1 MNMIEVKNLFKKYT
15 VKNGI
20 EVKALDDVSLKID
33 KVGMVFLLGK
43 SGAGKSTLLNVL
55 GGLDRVD
62 SGEIIING
70 KSSKDFSQSDF
81 DSYRNTY
88 LGFIFQEYNI
98 LNEFSIAE
106 NIALAIEL
114 QGRKPTNE
122 EIDNILNQV
131 DLAGL
136 AKRKPNELSGGQ
148 KQRVAIAR
156 ALIKNPQ
163 IIMADEPT
171 GALDSK
177 TGKQIFDTLKALSHD
192 KLVLIVSHDR
202 EFAEQYADR
211 IIELKDGKV
220 ISDVEKT
227 IIQTQNQEGINII
240 DNKIIKIDKDY
251 ILKDEDFLKIKDYI
265 KTAKSDVIISVDNQN
280 NEKIKTIM
288 NLSDEGLY
296 KFIDTNQDKIVI
308 QDENYKTIKSKLGFK
323 KAFKM
328 GASSLK
334 IKKFR
339 LTLTIFLSFLAFMM
353 FGLANT
359 MSSYD
364 NIKTTVNSIVDS
376 NIEYATFKKQ
386 KVFSYGE
393 GNNDFYL
400 ENSLIN
406 EEDVLKISND
416 TKLNFTKV
424 YGAFQ
429 KYEMPSLNYVDFKN
443 IFLEQM
449 SNFNGFTTIDMNF
462 INQYDFDLNGSL
474 PEKDDEIAITKLVE
488 DVIKEYG
495 IRDYNGVEQEN
506 LDSALHLEI
515 SIFGLKMKI
524 VGVIDTKADI
534 SEYQDL
540 KGDSI
545 ADYMKMQLFNS
556 YLENGPHL
564 LFFVKDTMI
573 DSLNKM
579 YSNNH
584 DMLEIEWNNQY
595 FTYNKIM
602 NGKENDINDKEILL
616 PYSFVEMIDF
626 FNTVN
631 LNENDEQYQKVIQ
644 MPAFNDVMY
653 YLYFMHKQEIVKLF
667 NDKQLTISD
676 SFKND
681 YHIDSLENQQILYI
695 FKVYQDSFY
704 ASSSE
709 DIDKIYQIMDELL
722 QNFNFEKEERITF
735 YNKKM
740 KEYSDQLFI
749 NIAYYSDRNY
759 YNTIYQIVGITD
771 NAEAVIIHDDELFDN
786 YINVDDGIY
795 KYVFAK
801 MPTSDKE
808 IKKLVE
814 YHFQPVTKVGE
825 SVFSL
830 NNEVVKTLTE
840 INSIFEVCSKIF
852 LYVGLGFAIFASL
865 LLLNFITISINY
877 KKREIGI
884 LRAVGA
890 RSKDVFKIFF
900 SESLIIAII
909 NAILANISLFIV
921 VFCINTTLRKNYN
934 LLITILNPG
943 ILQIILVFGISILVA
958 FVSSFVPVYFIA
970 NKRPIDAINNR

>member
-1 MNMIEVKNLFKKYT
+1 M
-15 VKNGI
+15 G
-20 EVKALDDVSLKID
+20 
-33 KVGMVFLLGK
+33 LL
-43 SGAGKSTLLNVL
+43 A
-55 GGLDRVD
+55 
-62 SGEIIING
+62 
-70 KSSKDFSQSDF
+70 
-81 DSYRNTY
+81 
-88 LGFIFQEYNI
+88 
-98 LNEFSIAE
+98 
-106 NIALAIEL
+106 
-114 QGRKPTNE
+114 
-122 EIDNILNQV
+122 
-131 DLAGL
+131 
-136 AKRKPNELSGGQ
+136 
-148 KQRVAIAR
+148 
-156 ALIKNPQ
+156 
-163 IIMADEPT
+163 
-171 GALDSK
+171 
-177 TGKQIFDTLKALSHD
+177 
-192 KLVLIVSHDR
+192 
-202 EFAEQYADR
+202 
-211 IIELKDGKV
+211 
-220 ISDVEKT
+220 
-227 IIQTQNQEGINII
+227 
-240 DNKIIKIDKDY
+240 
-251 ILKDEDFLKIKDYI
+251 
-265 KTAKSDVIISVDNQN
+265 
-280 NEKIKTIM
+280 
-288 NLSDEGLY
+288 
-296 KFIDTNQDKIVI
+296 
-308 QDENYKTIKSKLGFK
+308 
-323 KAFKM
+323 
-328 GASSLK
+328 
-334 IKKFR
+334 
-339 LTLTIFLSFLAFMM
+339 
-353 FGLANT
+353 
-359 MSSYD
+359 
-364 NIKTTVNSIVDS
+364 
-376 NIEYATFKKQ
+376 
-386 KVFSYGE
+386 
-393 GNNDFYL
+393 
-400 ENSLIN
+400 
-406 EEDVLKISND
+406 
-416 TKLNFTKV
+416 
-424 YGAFQ
+424 
-429 KYEMPSLNYVDFKN
+429 
-443 IFLEQM
+443 
-449 SNFNGFTTIDMNF
+449 IDMNF

-877 KKREIGI
+877 KKE
-884 LRAVGA
+884 LE
-890 RSKDVFKIFF
+890 F
-900 SESLIIAII
+900 
-909 NAILANISLFIV
+909 
-921 VFCINTTLRKNYN
+921 
-934 LLITILNPG
+934 
-943 ILQIILVFGISILVA
+943 
-958 FVSSFVPVYFIA
+958 
-970 NKRPIDAINNR
+970 

>member
-1 MNMIEVKNLFKKYT
+1 M
-15 VKNGI
+15 
-20 EVKALDDVSLKID
+20 
-33 KVGMVFLLGK
+33 
-43 SGAGKSTLLNVL
+43 
-55 GGLDRVD
+55 
-62 SGEIIING
+62 
-70 KSSKDFSQSDF
+70 
-81 DSYRNTY
+81 
-88 LGFIFQEYNI
+88 
-98 LNEFSIAE
+98 
-106 NIALAIEL
+106 
-114 QGRKPTNE
+114 
-122 EIDNILNQV
+122 
-131 DLAGL
+131 AGL

-288 NLSDEGLY
+288 NLSDEGLC

-771 NAEAVIIHDDELFDN
+771 NAEAVIIRDDELFDN

>member
-1 MNMIEVKNLFKKYT
+1 MIEVKNLFKKYT

-114 QGRKPTNE
+114 QGKKPTNE

-288 NLSDEGLY
+288 NLSDEGLC

-545 ADYMKMQLFNS
+545 ADYIKMQLFNS

>member
-1 MNMIEVKNLFKKYT
+1 MIEVKNLFKKYT

-695 FKVYQDSFY
+695 FKVYQNSFY

>member
-1 MNMIEVKNLFKKYT
+1 MIEVKNLFKKYT

-474 PEKDDEIAITKLVE
+474 PEKDDEIAITKVVE

>member
-1 MNMIEVKNLFKKYT
+1 MIEVKNLFKKYT

-695 FKVYQDSFY
+695 FKVYQD
-704 ASSSE
+704 
-709 DIDKIYQIMDELL
+709 MDELL

>member
-1 MNMIEVKNLFKKYT
+1 MIEVKNLFKKYT

-70 KSSKDFSQSDF
+70 KSSKNFSQSDF

-288 NLSDEGLY
+288 NLSDEGLC

>member
-1 MNMIEVKNLFKKYT
+1 MIEVKNLFKKYT

-136 AKRKPNELSGGQ
+136 TKRKPNELSGGQ

-288 NLSDEGLY
+288 NLSDEGLC

>member
-1 MNMIEVKNLFKKYT
+1 MIEVKNLFKKYT

-70 KSSKDFSQSDF
+70 KSSKDFSQSEF

-288 NLSDEGLY
+288 NLSDEGLC

-416 TKLNFTKV
+416 MKLNFTKV

>member
-288 NLSDEGLY
+288 NLSDEGLC

-602 NGKENDINDKEILL
+602 NGKEDDINDKEILL

>member
-1 MNMIEVKNLFKKYT
+1 MIEVKNLFKKYT

-114 QGRKPTNE
+114 QGKKPTNE

-900 SESLIIAII
+900 SESLIISII
-909 NAILANISLFIV
+909 NDILANISLFIV

>member
-1 MNMIEVKNLFKKYT
+1 MIEVKNLFKKYT

-288 NLSDEGLY
+288 NLSDEGLC

-416 TKLNFTKV
+416 MKLNFTKV

-921 VFCINTTLRKNYN
+921 VFFINTTLRKNYN

>member
-1 MNMIEVKNLFKKYT
+1 MIEVKNLFKKYT

-288 NLSDEGLY
+288 NLSDEGLC

-602 NGKENDINDKEILL
+602 NGKEDDINDKEILL

-786 YINVDDGIY
+786 YINIDDGIY

>member
-1 MNMIEVKNLFKKYT
+1 MIEVKNLFKKYT

-288 NLSDEGLY
+288 NLSDEGLC

-308 QDENYKTIKSKLGFK
+308 QEENYKTIKSKLGFK

>member
-1 MNMIEVKNLFKKYT
+1 MIEVKNLFKKYT

-602 NGKENDINDKEILL
+602 NGKEDDINDKEILL

-676 SFKND
+676 TFKND

-771 NAEAVIIHDDELFDN
+771 NAEAVIIRDDELFDN

>member
-1 MNMIEVKNLFKKYT
+1 MIEVKNLFKKYT

-288 NLSDEGLY
+288 NLSDEGLC

-602 NGKENDINDKEILL
+602 NGKEDDINDKEILL

-722 QNFNFEKEERITF
+722 QNFNFEKEKRITF

>member
-1 MNMIEVKNLFKKYT
+1 MIEVKNLFKKYT

-852 LYVGLGFAIFASL
+852 LYFGFGFAIFASL

>member
-1 MNMIEVKNLFKKYT
+1 MIEVKNLFKKYT

-114 QGRKPTNE
+114 QGKKPTNE

-495 IRDYNGVEQEN
+495 IRDYNVVEQEN

>member
-1 MNMIEVKNLFKKYT
+1 MIEVKNLFKKYT

-288 NLSDEGLY
+288 NLSDEGLC

-602 NGKENDINDKEILL
+602 NGKEDDINDKEILL

>member
-1 MNMIEVKNLFKKYT
+1 MIEVKNLFKKYT

-288 NLSDEGLY
+288 NLSDEGLC

-602 NGKENDINDKEILL
+602 NGKEDDINDKEILL

-943 ILQIILVFGISILVA
+943 VLQIILVFGISILVA

>member
-1 MNMIEVKNLFKKYT
+1 MIEVKNLFKKYT

-288 NLSDEGLY
+288 NLSDEGLC

-877 KKREIGI
+877 KKREIGV

>member
-1 MNMIEVKNLFKKYT
+1 MIEVKNLFKKYT

-136 AKRKPNELSGGQ
+136 TKRKPNELSGGQ

-288 NLSDEGLY
+288 NLSDEGLC

-616 PYSFVEMIDF
+616 QIKDQLM
-626 FNTVN
+626 
-631 LNENDEQYQKVIQ
+631 L
-644 MPAFNDVMY
+644 
-653 YLYFMHKQEIVKLF
+653 
-667 NDKQLTISD
+667 LTI
-676 SFKND
+676 
-681 YHIDSLENQQILYI
+681 
-695 FKVYQDSFY
+695 
-704 ASSSE
+704 
-709 DIDKIYQIMDELL
+709 
-722 QNFNFEKEERITF
+722 
-735 YNKKM
+735 
-740 KEYSDQLFI
+740 
-749 NIAYYSDRNY
+749 
-759 YNTIYQIVGITD
+759 D
-771 NAEAVIIHDDELFDN
+771 N
-786 YINVDDGIY
+786 
-795 KYVFAK
+795 
-801 MPTSDKE
+801 
-808 IKKLVE
+808 
-814 YHFQPVTKVGE
+814 
-825 SVFSL
+825 
-830 NNEVVKTLTE
+830 
-840 INSIFEVCSKIF
+840 
-852 LYVGLGFAIFASL
+852 
-865 LLLNFITISINY
+865 
-877 KKREIGI
+877 
-884 LRAVGA
+884 
-890 RSKDVFKIFF
+890 
-900 SESLIIAII
+900 
-909 NAILANISLFIV
+909 
-921 VFCINTTLRKNYN
+921 
-934 LLITILNPG
+934 
-943 ILQIILVFGISILVA
+943 
-958 FVSSFVPVYFIA
+958 
-970 NKRPIDAINNR
+970 

>member
-1 MNMIEVKNLFKKYT
+1 MIEVKNLFKKYT

-114 QGRKPTNE
+114 QGKKPTNE

-288 NLSDEGLY
+288 NLSDEGLC

>member
-1 MNMIEVKNLFKKYT
+1 MIEVKNLFKKYT

-474 PEKDDEIAITKLVE
+474 PKKDDEIAITKLVE

-602 NGKENDINDKEILL
+602 NGKEDDINDKEILL

-676 SFKND
+676 TFKND

-771 NAEAVIIHDDELFDN
+771 NAEAVIIRDDELFDN

>member
-1 MNMIEVKNLFKKYT
+1 MIEVKNLFKKYT

-288 NLSDEGLY
+288 NLSDEGLC

-921 VFCINTTLRKNYN
+921 VFCINTTLRKKYN

>member
-1 MNMIEVKNLFKKYT
+1 M
-15 VKNGI
+15 
-20 EVKALDDVSLKID
+20 
-33 KVGMVFLLGK
+33 
-43 SGAGKSTLLNVL
+43 
-55 GGLDRVD
+55 
-62 SGEIIING
+62 
-70 KSSKDFSQSDF
+70 
-81 DSYRNTY
+81 
-88 LGFIFQEYNI
+88 
-98 LNEFSIAE
+98 
-106 NIALAIEL
+106 
-114 QGRKPTNE
+114 
-122 EIDNILNQV
+122 
-131 DLAGL
+131 AGL

-288 NLSDEGLY
+288 NLSDEGLC

>member
-1 MNMIEVKNLFKKYT
+1 MIEVKNLFKKYT

-156 ALIKNPQ
+156 ALIKNPKLLLC
-163 IIMADEPT
+163 DEPT

-288 NLSDEGLY
+288 NLSDEGLC

>member
-1 MNMIEVKNLFKKYT
+1 MIEVKNLFKKYT

-70 KSSKDFSQSDF
+70 KSSKDFSQSYF

-288 NLSDEGLY
+288 NLSDEGLC

>member
-1 MNMIEVKNLFKKYT
+1 MIEVKNLFKKYT

-667 NDKQLTISD
+667 NDEQLTISD

>member
-114 QGRKPTNE
+114 QGKKPTNE

>member
-1 MNMIEVKNLFKKYT
+1 MIEVKNLFKKYT

-474 PEKDDEIAITKLVE
+474 PEKDDEITITKLVE

-602 NGKENDINDKEILL
+602 NGKEDDINDKEILL

>member
-1 MNMIEVKNLFKKYT
+1 MIEVKNLFKKYT

-148 KQRVAIAR
+148 KQLVAIAR

-288 NLSDEGLY
+288 NLSDEGLC